1 MAIFATIQKA
11 KNHIL
16 KKVRE
21 IKEKKTQKKQQ
32 NNQSKLQRK
41 SSSCGFKDE

>member
-41 SSSCGFKDE
+41 SSSYGFKDE